1 MRKRTVLWVL
11 LAVLG
16 LVVAAGVTAAA
27 SRLSSQHVG
36 LSSEPLSAGQRLAP
50 EARAVRSAPRH
61 AKQRPAR
68 RPATSPAP
76 ASEGSDDHGGH
87 GDD

>member
-1 MRKRTVLWVL
+1 MSEMAKRTTLWVL

-16 LVVAAGVTAAA
+16 LVLAAGVTAAA

-50 EARAVRSAPRH
+50 E
-61 AKQRPAR
+61 KQKPAR
-68 RPATSPAP
+68 RPASRPAPSPAP
-76 ASEGSDDHGGH
+76 SPEGSDDGGK